1 MYALNANTQTTFL
14 EDVWNY
20 IKSVFFSSDSGYYEN
35 LGFEKSPLFSFR
47 LMVLGIFIGA
57 IIACVAM
64 AYNKQ
69 VLGNAVR
76 KIIAEGATSK
86 ENAKTLSEL
95 GYDKS
100 FFIRNAVRS
109 GVSLRKVVKC
119 VEEEEYYAEQRREEE
134 EYEQKRKDNPSLPKF
149 KAREYMVDVNTAHFY
164 IPEEIRIRAEIRFE
178 KKGSGWITSIVGVVL
193 LCVILFLLLLAMP
206 LILGGINDLV
216 GFFKG

>member
-20 IKSVFFSSDSGYYEN
+20 IKGVFFGSDAGYYEN

-57 IIACVAM
+57 IIACVVM

-95 GYDKS
+95 GYEKN

-119 VEEEEYYAEQRREEE
+119 VEEEEYYAEQQREEE
-134 EYEQKRKDNPSLPKF
+134 EYEQKRKNDPSLPKY
-149 KAREYMVDVNTAHFY
+149 KAQEYMVDVNTAHFY

-178 KKGSGWITSIVGVVL
+178 KKGSGWVAGVVGAIL
-193 LCVILFLLLLAMP
+193 LCVILFFLLLAMP